1 MASAKVA
8 ISLDS
13 KALRDVDRLVRRGA
27 FPSRSRLIQEAVV
40 EKLDR
45 LERSRL
51 AIEAAKLD
59 KKVERALADQGLT
72 SEASWPEY

>member
-13 KALRDVDRLVRRGA
+13 KALRDVDRLVKRGC
-27 FPSRSRLIQEAVV
+27 FPSRSRLIQEAVF
-40 EKLDR
+40 EKLER
-45 LERSRL
+45 LEKSRL
-51 AIEAAKLD
+51 AVESAKLD
-59 KKVERALADQGLT
+59 KKVERALADEGLT